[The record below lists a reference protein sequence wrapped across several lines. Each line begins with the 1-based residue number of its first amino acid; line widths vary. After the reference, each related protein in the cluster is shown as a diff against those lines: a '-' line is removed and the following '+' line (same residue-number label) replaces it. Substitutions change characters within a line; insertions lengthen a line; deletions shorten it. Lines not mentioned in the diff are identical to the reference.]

1 MIYVCYIGFIFALHY
16 MNCELPNLLEER
28 EAFKD
33 WKQIPIFFGTLM
45 FSIEALGMV
54 KAIDYTIYT
63 NYTYYI

>member
-1 MIYVCYIGFIFALHY
+1 

-63 NYTYYI
+63 LTTLIIYRY